1 MKYSAAVL
9 ACAAAIFLSG
19 CGMNN
24 DEVRQ
29 KMNGWV
35 GQNDAALTGT
45 FGVPQ
50 KTMDMAGG
58 NKVYH
63 YEFDKARCIMDFQV
77 DPKQIVTNVQMSGS
91 DIGSCPRKLPGGG
104 SF

>member
-9 ACAAAIFLSG
+9 ACAAAISLSG

-29 KMNGWV
+29 HMNGWV
-35 GQNDAALTGT
+35 GQNDTALTGT

-63 YEFDKARCIMDFQV
+63 YEFDKSRCIMDFQV
-77 DPKQIVTNVQMSGS
+77 DPKQIVTGVQMSGS

-104 SF
+104 TF